1 MIGDIKVGQ
10 LVRSRAG
17 RDKGNYYL
25 IYDMVDEAFVRVING
40 EKKRL
45 TNPKR
50 KNIKHLEIFP
60 VIAEELALKILSGE
74 QIVEEEVLKAVKS
87 LG

>member
-25 IYDMVDEAFVRVING
+25 IYDMVDEAFVRVIDG

-45 TNPKR
+45 TNPKK
-50 KNIKHLEIFP
+50 KNIKHLEFFP
-60 VIAEELALKILSGE
+60 VIAEDLGLKILSRE
-74 QIVEEEVLKAVKS
+74 KISEEEVLKAVKS

>member
-17 RDKGNYYL
+17 RDKGKYYL
-25 IYDMVDEAFVRVING
+25 IYDMVDEAFVRVIDG

-50 KNIKHLEIFP
+50 KNIKHLEFLPI
-60 VIAEELALKILSGE
+60 IAEDLALKILSGE
-74 QIVEEEVLKAVKS
+74 KVSEEEVLKAVKS